1 MLLGFDKAGTR
12 YCVNM
17 ALKWPLVTVGMRSSQ
32 KMGHSGEGWHPG
44 WGLGE
49 GEHICLR
56 MTCERVAGQTAL
68 YSGTRVRA
76 SA

>member
-1 MLLGFDKAGTR
+1 
-12 YCVNM
+12 
-17 ALKWPLVTVGMRSSQ
+17 
-32 KMGHSGEGWHPG
+32 MGHSGEGWHPG

-56 MTCERVAGQTAL
+56 TTCERVAGQTAL